1 MQCSRHAF
9 LPSEKPG
16 VHRPG
21 RRRVLPYLFLRALS
35 SLRGTVE
42 GTGGYG
48 TILLQACQDNIATA
62 SQSRGRQMLTKDHIC
77 LTMISNSSGT
87 QSAPLPG
94 SRPAG

>member
-16 VHRPG
+16 VHRPE

-35 SLRGTVE
+35 SVRGTVE
-42 GTGGYG
+42 GADGYG
-48 TILLQACQDNIATA
+48 TILLQVCYDNITRAL
-62 SQSRGRQMLTKDHIC
+62 QSRGRQTLTEGHTC
-77 LTMISNSSGT
+77 RTMISNSSGT
-87 QSAPLPG
+87 RSAPLPG